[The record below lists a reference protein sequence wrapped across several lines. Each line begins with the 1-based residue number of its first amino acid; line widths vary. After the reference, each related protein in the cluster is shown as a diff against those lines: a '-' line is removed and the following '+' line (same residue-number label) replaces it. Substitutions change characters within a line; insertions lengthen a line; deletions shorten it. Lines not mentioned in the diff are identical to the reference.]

1 MARLSVKHQN
11 QRIIEYKDFTGGLNT
26 SNAEEMIAP
35 NELSHAVNVEIDKAT
50 GVLRTVAGTVTM
62 LEVEDGAFT
71 DFAYDKLGQCFVI
84 CSSDGTVHS
93 SDGETITSVGTLTGS
108 TTPAFALWDKGLLIA
123 SGGKLQYFHEGTLET
138 LDESPD
144 VCNGVFVKDGRIWVY
159 YDDTIRVSGVG
170 DPHGWETD
178 PDDQSTAQFI
188 DIGYKDGGH
197 IVGVVALSSD
207 ILIIK
212 SNGHVFHLSGQFPDW
227 AVREVSREVSC
238 KGFRSCVGLINE
250 AIILGDTL
258 LQSIATTDTYGDM
271 RARELSRKVR
281 SNILNLSKLV
291 KLRYVPPL
299 NQIWFVDGTI
309 KLLFLDVDTG
319 GYYERQFSSEVVDVC
334 SVGDTVYLLK
344 RDKLQRLDNAAVLDE
359 GLPMPWRWKGKTL
372 VSNNEYLVKRARA
385 DITPL
390 SDNYID
396 CRFYV
401 GNAVIKGTLPWVAQ
415 SLWHDYTPLMLN
427 DRELYSS
434 RARKP
439 VYANSDEL
447 YGNADYLFENE
458 AELYSLNMFR
468 TDTRFI
474 ERMRGVR
481 IESIGQGG
489 QLMFN
494 GLNCE
499 LAEV

>member
-50 GVLRTVAGTVTM
+50 GVLRTVAGTITM

-84 CSSDGTVHS
+84 CSADGTVYS
-93 SDGETITSVGTLTGS
+93 CDGETVTDVGKLTGN
-108 TTPAFALWDKGLLIA
+108 TTPAFTLWDKGLLLA

-138 LDESPD
+138 LDESPE

-159 YDDTIRVSGVG
+159 YEDRLHVSGIG

-178 PDDQSTAQFI
+178 ADDQSTSQYL

-271 RARELSRKVR
+271 KARELSRKVR
-281 SNILNLSKLV
+281 NNILNLPQKV
-291 KLRYVPPL
+291 KLRYVSPL
-299 NQIWFVDGTI
+299 NQIWFVDGTSR
-309 KLLFLDVDTG
+309 LLSLDVDTG
-319 GYYERQFSSEVVDVC
+319 GYYERQFSSEVMDVC
-334 SVGDTVYLLK
+334 TSGDTVYVLK
-344 RDKLQRLDNAAVLDE
+344 SGRLQRLDWSSVTDD
-359 GLPMPWRWKGKTL
+359 GLPLQWRWKGKTL
-372 VSNNEYLVKRARA
+372 VSNNEYLVKRGRV

-396 CRFYV
+396 CRFYI
-401 GNAVIKGTLPWVAQ
+401 GKAVLYGIVPKSSQVLYR
-415 SLWHDYTPLMLN
+415 DYTPLFHN
-427 DRELYSS
+427 NRGLYTNT
-434 RARKP
+434 KQQP
-439 VYANSDEL
+439 VYANSDEI
-447 YGNADYLFENE
+447 YENPDYLFGNE
-458 AELYSLNMFR
+458 TELYSLNMFR
-468 TDTRFI
+468 TDKRFI
-474 ERMRGVR
+474 ERMRGVK

>member
-1 MARLSVKHQN
+1 MARLSVKHPN
-11 QRIIEYKDFTGGLNT
+11 QHIVEYKDFTGGLNT

-62 LEVEDGAFT
+62 MEVEDAAFT
-71 DFAYDKLGQCFVI
+71 DFAYDKLGECFVT
-84 CSSDGTVHS
+84 CSSDGTVYS
-93 SDGETITSVGTLTGS
+93 SDGATITSVGTLTGS
-108 TTPAFALWDKGLLIA
+108 TTPAFALWDKGLLLA
-123 SGGKLQYFHEGTLET
+123 SGGKLQYFHEGMLET
-138 LDESPD
+138 LEESPD

-159 YDDTIRVSGVG
+159 YEDRLHVSGIG

-178 PDDQSTAQFI
+178 ADDQSTSQYL

-212 SNGHVFHLSGQFPDW
+212 SNGHVFHLSGQFPEW

-281 SNILNLSKLV
+281 SNILNLPKMV
-291 KLRYVPPL
+291 KLRYVSPL
-299 NQIWFVDGTI
+299 NQIWFVDGTNR
-309 KLLFLDVDTG
+309 LLFLDVDTG
-319 GYYERQFSSEVVDVC
+319 GYYERQFTSDVVDVC

-344 RDKLQRLDNAAVLDE
+344 TGKLQRLDSAAVLDE

-372 VSNNEYLVKRARA
+372 VSNNEYIVKRARV

-401 GNAVIKGTLPWVAQ
+401 GNAVIKGTLPWIAQ

-434 RARKP
+434 RACKP
-439 VYANSDEL
+439 IYANSDEL

-474 ERMRGVR
+474 ERMRGVK